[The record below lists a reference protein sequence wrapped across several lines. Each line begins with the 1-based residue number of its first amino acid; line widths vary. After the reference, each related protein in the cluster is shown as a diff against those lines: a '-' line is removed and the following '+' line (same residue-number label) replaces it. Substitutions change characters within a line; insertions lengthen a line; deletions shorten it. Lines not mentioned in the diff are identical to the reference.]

1 MTPYARALVIA
12 MLGPLLQAAGVAWD
26 LLEHGVF
33 ARGELEHITFQH
45 IVSGPAHLMV
55 AAGFLVSCVCI
66 PIAIEVAAR
75 GEWIGQPEDLPNAD
89 ESPGLPSMTAEVH
102 K

>member
-1 MTPYARALVIA
+1 MTPYARALLIA
-12 MLGPLLQAAGVAWD
+12 MLGPVLQAIGVAWD

-55 AAGFLVSCVCI
+55 AAGFMVSCVCI

-75 GEWIGQPEDLPNAD
+75 GDRLEETEEVED
-89 ESPGLPSMTAEVH
+89 PGEAAAFPSMTAGAP